1 MPVQAVADRVE
12 EFLRAALQPA
22 ILHPGDEPIALRPGA
37 FSIQAHP
44 RGLLIEAWDERRT
57 LARRI
62 SAVES
67 ESKGRLVLRFESF
80 GGGSGL
86 LEIVDLQAPHAAPAL
101 RSAAR
106 HLLRE
111 RLRRWLGRQ
120 FPAWRVHEI
129 TDGADLENTL
139 SPVFPRALI
148 RRGQS
153 AWAVLAAPAA
163 REHSDRALTFGLVW
177 LHYLRR
183 REKTPVQGLVLFL
196 PLDAVAVTRL
206 RARHL
211 TSAVEIFTYDDSGH
225 EAAVDPCDNGN
236 LIQALPP
243 ASCAAVEPLLDHW
256 ARRVM
261 LRGDVAAQV
270 RHGALSLQIRGLEF
284 ARFVNGAWY
293 AGVDSPRRAHSE
305 ADLLAAAEE
314 LAALRAPGAADR
326 NHPWFRRQ
334 PEAWL
339 EQMVRSN
346 PSAID
351 ARLRSSPLY
360 GQVIEWTA
368 CDRVVLDLLAIDC
381 SGRLAVLELKASED
395 PHLPIQAL
403 DYWIQV
409 RHHALSGA
417 FAPAG
422 YFPGLSVAPRPPRLF
437 LVAPAL
443 NFHPSTEAILSFFS
457 TEVEVTRVGLA
468 VEWQR
473 ELRVVM
479 RAHGA
484 VRPDRQF
491 S

>member
-1 MPVQAVADRVE
+1 MPVQALAARVE
-12 EFLRAALQPA
+12 EFLRAAHQPA
-22 ILHPGDEPIALRPGA
+22 ILHPGDQPIALRQGS
-37 FSIQAHP
+37 FSFQPHP

-57 LARRI
+57 LVRRLT
-62 SAVES
+62 AVES
-67 ESKGRLVLRFESF
+67 ESKGRLVLRFEFF
-80 GGGSGL
+80 GGGAGL
-86 LEIVDLQAPHAAPAL
+86 LELVDLETPRAAPAL
-101 RSAAR
+101 RTAAR

-120 FPAWRVHEI
+120 FPAWRIHEL
-129 TDGADLENTL
+129 TGGADFEHTL

-163 REHSDRALTFGLVW
+163 REHSDRALTFGLIW
-177 LHYLRR
+177 LDYLRR

-196 PLDAVAVTRL
+196 PLDAVAVARL

-211 TSAVEIFTYDDSGH
+211 TLPIEIFAYDDDGH
-225 EAAVDPCDNGN
+225 EAAVDPRDDGN

-243 ASCAAVEPLLDHW
+243 ASCAAVEPFLDHW

-261 LRGDVAAQV
+261 LRGDVTA
-270 RHGALSLQIRGLEF
+270 RIRRGALSLQIRGLEF
-284 ARFVNGAWY
+284 ARLIGGAWY
-293 AGVDSPRRAHSE
+293 AGVDTPRRVHSE
-305 ADLLAAAEE
+305 AGLLAAAEE
-314 LAALRAPGAADR
+314 LAALRAPGAGDR

-346 PSAID
+346 PAAID
-351 ARLRSSPLY
+351 PLLRSVPVY
-360 GQVIEWTA
+360 GQLIEWAA
-368 CDRVVLDLLAIDC
+368 CDRVVLDLLAID
-381 SGRLAVLELKASED
+381 SAGRLAVIELKASED

-403 DYWIQV
+403 DYWTQV

-417 FAPAG
+417 FSPAG
-422 YFPGLSVAPRPPRLF
+422 YFPGASVAPLPPRLF

-484 VRPDRQF
+484 MRPDRQF

>member
-1 MPVQAVADRVE
+1 MPVQAVAARVE

-22 ILHPGDEPIALRPGA
+22 LLHPGDQPIALRAGSFRLQPH
-37 FSIQAHP
+37 S

-62 SAVES
+62 TAVES
-67 ESKGRLVLRFESF
+67 VSKGRLVLRFESF
-80 GGGSGL
+80 GGGNGL
-86 LEIVDLQAPHAAPAL
+86 LELVDLQAPRAAPSL

-129 TDGADLENTL
+129 TAGADLENTL

-153 AWAVLAAPAA
+153 AWAVLAAPSA
-163 REHSDRALTFGLVW
+163 REHCDRALTFGLIW
-177 LHYLRR
+177 LDYLRR
-183 REKTPVQGLVLFL
+183 REKTPVLGLALFL
-196 PLDAVAVTRL
+196 PADAVAVTRL
-206 RARHL
+206 RTRHL
-211 TSAVEIFTYDDSGH
+211 TAPVEIFAYDDDGH
-225 EAAVDPCDNGN
+225 EAAVDSSDNGN
-236 LIQALPP
+236 LIQDLPP
-243 ASCAAVEPLLDHW
+243 ASCTAAEPFLDHW

-261 LRGDVAAQV
+261 LRGDVAAQA

-284 ARFVNGAWY
+284 ARLTGGAWY

-314 LAALRAPGAADR
+314 LAALRAPGASDR
-326 NHPWFRRQ
+326 NHPWYRRQ

-346 PSAID
+346 PTAID

-360 GQVIEWTA
+360 GQVIEWAA
-368 CDRVVLDLLAIDC
+368 CDRVVLDLLAIDS

-417 FAPAG
+417 FSQAG
-422 YFPGLSVAPRPPRLF
+422 YFPGLTVASLPPRLF

-443 NFHPSTEAILSFFS
+443 YFHPSTEAILSFFS
-457 TEVEVTRVGLA
+457 KEVEVTRVGLA

-479 RAHGA
+479 RACGA
-484 VRPDRQF
+484 MRPDRQF